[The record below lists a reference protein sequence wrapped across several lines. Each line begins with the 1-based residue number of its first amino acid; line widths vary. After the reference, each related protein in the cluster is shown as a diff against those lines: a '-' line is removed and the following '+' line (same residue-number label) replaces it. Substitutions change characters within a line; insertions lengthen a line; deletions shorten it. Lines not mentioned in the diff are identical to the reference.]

1 MLIFSVGAFVVAV
14 YLVRKRWR
22 FTDTPTSD
30 AAHVFPGLSE
40 VHGVVEAIGTPANAA
55 SDGADCVWWSY
66 QVERKQTDSKG
77 NSHWVTEEHGVTA
90 MPFLVRDDSG
100 TVKVVLDDSSG
111 VANADTRDIEHLTL
125 NFLRPFARVMKD
137 TYNTEHGGVLEALG
151 KVFGSNEADEPI
163 SAFKGSWRATEK
175 RLRVGD
181 LVFLSAHARLTPDGG
196 AVEFARTDA
205 QGKSCVFELS
215 VGDEAAAI
223 SNFASPFAIGLMGL
237 LSLVLAGFAG
247 NSAGG
252 NAAVWFPLG
261 LVGAGLVLYTIGLF
275 NRVRRSR
282 ERCHFAWSL
291 IDVASEQRAT
301 TIPQLQ
307 AVVGAA
313 FEHEQSALVA
323 VAAARDLGRTPSAQG
338 AQTLRNA
345 NTATAHLVAR
355 IEAMPQL
362 HTQPNVAQLMQ
373 QLTLLTDRVAFGR
386 RFYND
391 SVQRLADR
399 VGQFPDSLF
408 AKLGGVR
415 PLPLIDDLDPPQLP
429 PPVAL

>member
-223 SNFASPFAIGLMGL
+223 SSFASPFAIGLMGL

-252 NAAVWFPLG
+252 SAAVWFPLG
-261 LVGAGLVLYTIGLF
+261 LVGVALVLYTIGLF

-291 IDVASEQRAT
+291 IDVASEQRAQ

-338 AQTLRNA
+338 TQTLRNA